1 MALKDSD
8 PYVRK
13 TAVLCVSKV
22 NDVSPE
28 VFEFL

>member
-1 MALKDSD
+1 MALRDVD

-22 NDVSPE
+22 NAISPE
-28 VFEFL
+28 VFLL